1 MPTPR
6 PASSTTWTEQWAT
19 AHFTSLYHH
28 TTPQHTKAQQFSLY
42 LNHLQKHYTQF
53 CFHPDFLTNEALL
66 FNCILFIPFYTNSRK
81 PLCEGTYFFSDNSAL
96 RLYHTTNC
104 AVPFSYFTIIATSN
118 S

>member
-28 TTPQHTKAQQFSLY
+28 TTPQHT
-42 LNHLQKHYTQF
+42 
-53 CFHPDFLTNEALL
+53 
-66 FNCILFIPFYTNSRK
+66 K